1 MSDCL
6 HCDINE
12 LVQQH
17 IEQVGPET
25 VDIVEVAAKM
35 TESLADLILS
45 SVPPADHARFLAQ
58 TIAYLGEAILQKT
71 EEGASD
77 TTH

>member
-17 IEQVGPET
+17 IEQAGET

>member
-1 MSDCL
+1 
-6 HCDINE
+6 
-12 LVQQH
+12 
-17 IEQVGPET
+17 
-25 VDIVEVAAKM
+25 VDVAEIAAKM

-45 SVPPADHARFLAQ
+45 AVPETEQARFLAQ
-58 TIAYLGEAILQKT
+58 TIAYLGEAILQKS